1 MDAMRC
7 NGLAAA
13 APLEKSSP
21 GVMAGGRIELLNG
34 LLALLPVV
42 GCWDPLPGA
51 TPDYKTLQIRNS
63 VQIQYRNMKCPCNA
77 GTNQALL

>member
-1 MDAMRC
+1 MDAIRC
-7 NGLAAA
+7 SGLAAA

-42 GCWDPLPGA
+42 GCWDPLPGP
-51 TPDYKTLQIRNS
+51 TPD
-63 VQIQYRNMKCPCNA
+63 
-77 GTNQALL
+77 

>member
-7 NGLAAA
+7 SGLAVA

-21 GVMAGGRIELLNG
+21 GVMAGGRMELLSG

-42 GCWDPLPGA
+42 DCWAPLPGP
-51 TPDYKTLQIRNS
+51 TP
-63 VQIQYRNMKCPCNA
+63 
-77 GTNQALL
+77 G

>member
-1 MDAMRC
+1 MSEFVMDAIRC

-21 GVMAGGRIELLNG
+21 GVMAGGRIELLSG

-42 GCWDPLPGA
+42 GCWCWGPLPGA
-51 TPDYKTLQIRNS
+51 TPDYSTLEVRNS
-63 VQIQYRNMKCPCNA
+63 VEI
-77 GTNQALL
+77 